1 MKTRI
6 ITAAVSSAIVICV
19 LIFRLTWVLP
29 VALALVGCLAVFEI
43 FRATGAQTNIVFFVV
58 SFVFAAF
65 MPFAARYIPISLM
78 SVIYIYFA
86 LFAAS
91 WVVKFNAENLP
102 KMFITFVMI
111 SSAIFGLTTAEV
123 LIDWKYGMFYFLL
136 ATFAAFI
143 TDTGAYFVG
152 SAVGKTKLAPVVSP
166 KKTVEGAIGGLI
178 SSIIVCIA
186 FAYIYAAIFCKGE
199 TVHIVAVIIC
209 TLLAS
214 IGGMIGDLFASSVK
228 RVFGVKDYG
237 TLMPGHGGIMD
248 RCDSLCI
255 SLPIV
260 MLFAQHFA
268 LLG

>member
-1 MKTRI
+1 MPKTI
-6 ITAAVSSAIVICV
+6 
-19 LIFRLTWVLP
+19 
-29 VALALVGCLAVFEI
+29 
-43 FRATGAQTNIVFFVV
+43 
-58 SFVFAAF
+58 
-65 MPFAARYIPISLM
+65 
-78 SVIYIYFA
+78 

-91 WVVKFNAENLP
+91 LIVKLDVDNLP

-111 SSAIFGLTTAEV
+111 CSAVFGLTSAEI
-123 LIDWKYGMFYFLL
+123 LIDWQYGMFYFLL
-136 ATFAAFI
+136 AAFAAFV
-143 TDTGAYFVG
+143 TDAGAYFVG

-166 KKTVEGAIGGLI
+166 KKTVEGAIGGLV

-186 FAYIYAAIFCKGE
+186 FAYIYAAIYCKGE
-199 TVHIVAVIIC
+199 VVNIGSVVVC

-214 IGGMIGDLFASSVK
+214 IGGMIGDLLASSVK
-228 RVFGVKDYG
+228 RVYGVKDYG

-260 MLFAQHFA
+260 MLFAQQVA

>member
-6 ITAAVSSAIVICV
+6 VTAAVSAAIVICV
-19 LIFRLTWVLP
+19 LFFRLTWVLP
-29 VALALVGCLAVFEI
+29 VVLALAGCLAVFEI
-43 FRATGAQTNIVFFVV
+43 FRATGAQTNIAFFIV
-58 SFVFAAF
+58 SFLFAAF
-65 MPFAARYIPISLM
+65 MPFAARYVPISLM
-78 SVIYIYFA
+78 AVICIYFG

-91 WVVKFNAENLP
+91 LVVKFDADNLP
-102 KMFITFVMI
+102 KMFIAFVMI
-111 SSAIFGLTTAEV
+111 SSVIFGLTTAVV

-136 ATFAAFI
+136 SAFAAFV
-143 TDTGAYFVG
+143 TDSGAYFVG

-166 KKTVEGAIGGLI
+166 KKSVEGAIGGLI
-178 SSIIVCIA
+178 SSIIVCVA
-186 FAYIYAAIFCKGE
+186 FAYIYAAIFCKDESVRIG
-199 TVHIVAVIIC
+199 AVIVC

-214 IGGMIGDLFASSVK
+214 IGGIIGDLFASSVK

-260 MLFAQHFA
+260 MLFAQHIA